1 MYLLVFTCIYCGNY
15 RCYLGP
21 NLPIVNILL
30 LLLSCK
36 NLKGECARGKLN
48 GPVSEGGGE
57 ELNLRRVLYV
67 KKSLFCTFFLK
78 AHRGAK
84 KRHES
89 FCEERLMV
97 RCLSVPR
104 VLS

>member
-1 MYLLVFTCIYCGNY
+1 MYLVWLVFTCHVFTFIYCGNY

-67 KKSLFCTFFLK
+67 KKSLFLYILYPTEVLNKKGMK
-78 AHRGAK
+78 AFARNG
-84 KRHES
+84 
-89 FCEERLMV
+89 
-97 RCLSVPR
+97 
-104 VLS
+104 